1 MDTSVLEDIG
11 LSSTEIKVFLT
22 LLKSGES
29 KAGGVI
35 KKSGLHSSSVYN
47 AINSL
52 KKKGVVSYVKESQ
65 IKYYKAADPEVIFD
79 YIDLKKREYEK
90 MLPKLKAYQQQKDE
104 ESAQIFRTYRGMK
117 TIISELLKNTEK
129 GDTLLVFSIENLEE
143 YKLARSNVYTPTKKL
158 VSEKKVKMRGIFHEN
173 LREPRKKGT
182 IMKKRYVDFSMIP
195 NTMVINDKIA
205 IISWKENE
213 PFGVLIHSKN
223 MAKSY
228 ADFFDYMLKTGKP

>member
-29 KAGGVI
+29 KAGRII
-35 KKSGLHSSSVYN
+35 KKSGLQSSSVYN

-52 KKKGVVSYVKESQ
+52 IKKGLVSYVKESQ
-65 IKYYKAADPEVIFD
+65 IKYYKAANPEVIFD
-79 YIDLKKREYEK
+79 YIDIKKREYEK
-90 MLPKLKAYQQQKDE
+90 ILPKLKAYQQQKDE
-104 ESAQIFRTYRGMK
+104 ESAQIFRTYRGIK
-117 TIISELLKNTEK
+117 TIMSELLKDVNK
-129 GDTLLVFSIENLEE
+129 RDVLLIFSIENLEE

-173 LREPRKKGT
+173 LREPRKKDS
-182 IMKKRYVDFSMIP
+182 IMQKRYVKFSIIP

-213 PFGVLIHSKN
+213 PFGVLIHSKS

-228 ADFFDYMLKTGKP
+228 ADFFDYMWKTGKP